1 MDKGNAQSL
10 HHVMNLMNIS
20 TPVQQY
26 SILHG
31 GDYLLESNVEKTDSS
46 YTLKLLSKK
55 NKGEFHNCS

>member
-1 MDKGNAQSL
+1 
-10 HHVMNLMNIS
+10 MNLMNIS

-31 GDYLLESNVEKTDSS
+31 GDYLLELNVEKTDSS